1 MSVAQCTFMFVFS
14 KPKGKTQTIKSRTS
28 FFEQKCPTPFTV
40 YTVRHPVVVP
50 VKQSSMA
57 KPVVVIP
64 GAGSKYSGNE
74 CANLTNDRHQ
84 QHPTPAPPPLLTLTD
99 PDP

>member
-1 MSVAQCTFMFVFS
+1 MFVFS
-14 KPKGKTQTIKSRTS
+14 KPKGKTETIKSRTS
-28 FFEQKCPTPFTV
+28 FF
-40 YTVRHPVVVP
+40 RNVP
-50 VKQSSMA
+50 PRQDLAPRVKQSSMA